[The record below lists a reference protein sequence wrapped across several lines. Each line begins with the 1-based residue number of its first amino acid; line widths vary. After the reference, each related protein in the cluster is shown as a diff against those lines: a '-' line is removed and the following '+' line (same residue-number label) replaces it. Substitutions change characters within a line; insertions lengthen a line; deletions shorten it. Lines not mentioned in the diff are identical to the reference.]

1 LVAVTAVVSARD
13 KYGDRLLAEL
23 RVEREPVAVDVP
35 PDGVLTVVGRRDA
48 LLVLVAA
55 AKLWVDH
62 IHERVIR
69 QPRAVYTEREVLVEA
84 APLAEGTM
92 EAADL
97 IDDLAGEVQHRSPRQ
112 VEHAVPIV
120 AADLA
125 DRPVVGSVLELVL
138 EVRYR
143 RHGVGQPPVARG
155 GVAVVVKQEEVL
167 NAALV
172 QKLDALVLRGG
183 SPSVIL
189 EAVKLPAVRD
199 GDRLRGAVVHHH
211 ADRALREAR
220 LHLGEGLGQHLRTP
234 EGCHGDAD

>member
-62 IHERVIR
+62 IHERVAG
-69 QPRAVYTEREVLVEA
+69 QPSLIHAPGEVLVEA
-84 APLAEGTM
+84 APLAEGAM

-97 IDDLAGEVQHRSPRQ
+97 IDDLAGEVQHRPPRQ
-112 VEHAVPIV
+112 VEHTVPVV

-125 DRPVVGSVLELVL
+125 DLPMVRGRLKLEL
-138 EVRYR
+138 EMR
-143 RHGVGQPPVARG
+143 
-155 GVAVVVKQEEVL
+155 
-167 NAALV
+167 
-172 QKLDALVLRGG
+172 
-183 SPSVIL
+183 
-189 EAVKLPAVRD
+189 
-199 GDRLRGAVVHHH
+199 
-211 ADRALREAR
+211 
-220 LHLGEGLGQHLRTP
+220 
-234 EGCHGDAD
+234 